1 MPSVAEMLL
10 YFIAA
15 ALNLKILRFYS
26 EVKDLKSR
34 NQIKFDGN
42 NTFEIQLAVSVDNNI
57 ICY

>member
-1 MPSVAEMLL
+1 MLL

-15 ALNLKILRFYS
+15 ALNLKILHFYS

-34 NQIKFDGN
+34 NQIKFDIN

>member
-1 MPSVAEMLL
+1 MLL

-42 NTFEIQLAVSVDNNI
+42 NTFEIQLTDSVDNNI
-57 ICY
+57 IRY

>member
-15 ALNLKILRFYS
+15 ALNLKILRFYG

-34 NQIKFDGN
+34 NQIKFDIN
-42 NTFEIQLAVSVDNNI
+42 NTFEIQLTVWVDNNI